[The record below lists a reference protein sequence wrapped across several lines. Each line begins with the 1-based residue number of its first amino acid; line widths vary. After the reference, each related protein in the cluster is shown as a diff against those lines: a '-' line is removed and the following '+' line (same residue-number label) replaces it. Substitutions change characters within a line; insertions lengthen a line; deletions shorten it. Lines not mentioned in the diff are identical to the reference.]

1 MLSGFSKSLMSH
13 LKTLAANM
21 VYNFDSIEEKTKC
34 RVIIAMNN
42 VLDIDDIT
50 ADGSYFC
57 LEPEQQDEV
66 TNLFDRPYT
75 YRSIHQDAGLD
86 S

>member
-1 MLSGFSKSLMSH
+1 
-13 LKTLAANM
+13 M